1 MCRPA
6 DPSDVTGRRPPG
18 ARRSMRQT
26 RRWLQSRR
34 ETLFPFSSS
43 ISSSSSSSVVA
54 VVSFFLFCFP
64 LHFFLFDYFFVCFF
78 LFCFILFPIE
88 LSTAPMSRSGRTR
101 CQSSCSNCC
110 FPPWTSNSPP
120 TGPAD
125 LTCPATKTS
134 KNESNPS
141 SIAGRPSTLPFR
153 LPAPLPA
160 PLPAFQSFFFFKL
173 YRK

>member
-43 ISSSSSSSVVA
+43 ISSSSSSSSVVA

-64 LHFFLFDYFFVCFF
+64 LHFFLFDSFLLVFVAGHVKSAG
-78 LFCFILFPIE
+78 PVGGE
-88 LSTAPMSRSGRTR
+88 LLVHGGKQQFEHDDWHRVRPERDIGAVD
-101 CQSSCSNCC
+101 
-110 FPPWTSNSPP
+110 NSI
-120 TGPAD
+120 GNKMKQNKK
-125 LTCPATKTS
+125 KTH
-134 KNESNPS
+134 KK
-141 SIAGRPSTLPFR
+141 II
-153 LPAPLPA
+153 
-160 PLPAFQSFFFFKL
+160 K
-173 YRK
+173 